1 MHTPTVLDM
10 TYFLLRFY
18 ERWKET
24 ELAQAHAQGFSLEE
38 EQLKSDWET
47 ILALADQQGHS
58 LEQAHILVLAHI
70 LRRPIIVYGVKIV
83 KNYRGENLG
92 LVNFEGL
99 LSLPLTF
106 LSLPLPLS
114 LLSSLP
120 FLPSLSLSPPSLSPP
135 FLPLSTCL
143 FAWLSLCVC
152 LLTFFMC
159 MFADFFVPVPFQV
172 FIFLCSGRPVSAGRL
187 RLPWLTLVDIS
198 LPSSALLVMIPSH
211 RTLLGPIGRPMTV
224 T

>member
-1 MHTPTVLDM
+1 MHTHLYTCITLFFVHDLGHCTGCTWYDL
-10 TYFLLRFY
+10 FCFRFY

-92 LVNFEGL
+92 LVNFEG
-99 LSLPLTF
+99 
-106 LSLPLPLS
+106 
-114 LLSSLP
+114 
-120 FLPSLSLSPPSLSPP
+120 
-135 FLPLSTCL
+135 
-143 FAWLSLCVC
+143 
-152 LLTFFMC
+152 
-159 MFADFFVPVPFQV
+159 
-172 FIFLCSGRPVSAGRL
+172 
-187 RLPWLTLVDIS
+187 
-198 LPSSALLVMIPSH
+198 
-211 RTLLGPIGRPMTV
+211 
-224 T
+224 